1 MVKKKTALSGV
12 QPTGNLHIGNY
23 LGAIV
28 NWLKLQEEYQC
39 IFFVANLHALTVKP
53 DPKILEEKTR
63 EIVALYLASGLDPE
77 KCIFF
82 VQSHVREHAELA
94 WILSCV
100 AKMGELERMTQYK
113 DKSNKNPENI
123 NAGLFIY
130 PALMAADI
138 LLYQTDVVPVG
149 EDQTQHLEIA
159 RTLANRFNN
168 WYGKT
173 LEVPEMLIQKEGNR
187 IMSLLNPES
196 KMSKTDANPKNYLYL
211 LDRPDEIRKK
221 IASAVTDSDST
232 ITYDP
237 EKRKAVSNLIE
248 IYHLMSKKEIIWIE
262 NEYKDKSY
270 SEFKADLAEVIIN
283 VLRPLQ
289 DAYDDIT
296 RDVDYVDNI
305 LKKGAEQAWSMASKT
320 MKEVKEKI
328 GLI

>member
-1 MVKKKTALSGV
+1 M
-12 QPTGNLHIGNY
+12 
-23 LGAIV
+23 
-28 NWLKLQEEYQC
+28 KLE
-39 IFFVANLHALTVKP
+39 
-53 DPKILEEKTR
+53 
-63 EIVALYLASGLDPE
+63 
-77 KCIFF
+77 
-82 VQSHVREHAELA
+82 
-94 WILSCV
+94 
-100 AKMGELERMTQYK
+100 
-113 DKSNKNPENI
+113 
-123 NAGLFIY
+123 
-130 PALMAADI
+130 
-138 LLYQTDVVPVG
+138 
-149 EDQTQHLEIA
+149 
-159 RTLANRFNN
+159 
-168 WYGKT
+168 
-173 LEVPEMLIQKEGNR
+173 
-187 IMSLLNPES
+187 
-196 KMSKTDANPKNYLYL
+196 
-211 LDRPDEIRKK
+211 KK